1 MFADDFRDGN
11 GRKGGGVDANGCY
24 LSRGWAVPFIDS
36 EDKKRGGVQVDD
48 QPPVAH
54 LDAE

>member
-1 MFADDFRDGN
+1 MF
-11 GRKGGGVDANGCY
+11 
-24 LSRGWAVPFIDS
+24 LTRGWAVPFHDS
-36 EDKKRGGVQVDD
+36 EERKRGGVQVDD